1 MPSIKEYDV
10 KLKSLK
16 NTQKMTQ
23 TMKMVSASKL
33 RKAQDAQREA
43 AEYARELN
51 ALIKRLA
58 ASVENASHPLLTRRP
73 VGKALILVYTSD
85 RGLCGGFNNN
95 LIKAVRGWMEDNP
108 GEHSEIEMSFAGRRG
123 YSFFNSRTT
132 VRKYYEGI
140 TTAPNFAE
148 ASAVGVEIADAFLS
162 GEFSD
167 VYVAYNEFHSPLSQ
181 TTHIEKLL
189 PVEGEIVEGGDRV
202 SANYIFEPEQ
212 NELLGALIPRAMYFR
227 LYNALLENAAGEHGA
242 RMTAMDSAT
251 SNAGDMIK
259 STTLMRNRAR
269 QAAITTEL
277 TEIVAGAEAV

>member
-43 AEYARELN
+43 AEYARQLN

-58 ASVENASHPLLTRRP
+58 ASVEHASHPLLTRRP

-95 LIKAVRGWMEDNP
+95 LIKAVRKWMEENP
-108 GEHSEIEMSFAGRRG
+108 GEHSEISMSFAGRRG
-123 YSFFNSRTT
+123 FSFFNNRASI
-132 VRKYYEGI
+132 VKHYEGI
-140 TTAPNFAE
+140 TATPNFAE
-148 ASAVGVEIADAFLS
+148 ASHVGVEIAEAFLA
-162 GEFSD
+162 GEYND

-189 PVEGEIVEGGDRV
+189 PVEPEIVEGGAGV

-212 NELLGALIPRAMYFR
+212 DKLLATLIPRAVYFR

-242 RMTAMDSAT
+242 RMTAMDNAT
-251 SNAGDMIK
+251 NNAGDLIRN
-259 STTLMRNRAR
+259 TTLLRNRAR